1 MAGQEVVPFDPQDNH
16 TISAAFGFME
26 QDKSIPKELVEQLR
40 SALGAY
46 ISGGAAAQVVLSK
59 AKQLNH
65 AVLTEVIENNELAA
79 VKGAPKYYR
88 RELDPETKEPKE
100 NIYRP
105 MDREELTNEVTKAYM
120 NVTGTTDGNAID
132 NLVNSVDKR
141 IRVDNTIAKADN
153 TIIQLIPGN
162 FWDMR
167 DGSIYPKIP
176 KGMKCFRRLFDTP
189 PDVEHARDGA
199 GKDIKHVV
207 YYPEGTFD
215 DYVDML
221 EEYVEETYDE
231 LERNNGDLEEDS
243 DFKFLQ
249 TVACGEHDRYM
260 DLILMFAT
268 FFMGRKPLGAYIL
281 EGDGRNGKSAIVGL
295 IHTLMGENNT
305 SRLQLGELGNW
316 HKNHCLADTLVNAPD
331 EEKKKNLEDT
341 DLFKVIADHGVIE
354 LDVMHGQKP
363 LEVTCDFQC
372 VSAAN
377 HLPQWPKG
385 QDSLACIRRARIIPF
400 RADLS
405 GEDAKNINFEKVT
418 YTPERMIHFLGV
430 VLGVARYYLTDNRP
444 FPESNGVKMMR
455 QILQEN
461 MVSYRLYFQSL
472 IKFFGKYHILKDVYT
487 DYTIWCKDKG
497 YSINKYEDFKD
508 AFNSSRERPTSYSEG
523 KTRLPNVY
531 KISNLPECFHSGWV
545 CKDKELTTYGT
556 IEQMHDAGISVV
568 SLLEN
573 HRDQLAQEWSGQ
585 DG

>member
-1 MAGQEVVPFDPQDNH
+1 MAGQEVVQFDPQDSPS
-16 TISAAFGFME
+16 IAAAFSVMDH
-26 QDKSIPKELVEQLR
+26 DKTIPKELVEQLR
-40 SALGAY
+40 DALGAY
-46 ISGGAAAQVVLSK
+46 ISGGAAARAVLSR

-65 AVLTEVIENNELAA
+65 AVLTEVVERNELAA
-79 VKGAPKYYR
+79 VRGAPKYYR
-88 RELDPETKEPKE
+88 REIDPETKEPKE
-100 NIYRP
+100 DIYKP
-105 MDREELTNEVTKAYM
+105 MDREELTKEVTRAYE
-120 NVTGTTDGNAID
+120 NITGTIDGNAID
-132 NLVNSVDKR
+132 NLVNSVDKK
-141 IRVDNTIAKADN
+141 IRLDNTIAKADN

-167 DGSIYPKIP
+167 DGSVYPSIP
-176 KGMKCFRRLFDTP
+176 KGMRCFRKLFDTP
-189 PDVEHARDGA
+189 PDREHG

-215 DYVDML
+215 EYTDIL
-221 EEYVEETYDE
+221 EEYVENTYDE
-231 LERNNGDLEEDS
+231 LERSNGDLEEDP

-281 EGDGRNGKSAIVGL
+281 EGDGRNGKSGVVGL

-331 EEKKKNLEDT
+331 EEKKKSLEDT

-405 GEDAKNINFEKVT
+405 GEDAKNINFEKLT

-430 VLGVARYYLTDNRP
+430 VLGVARYYLTDNRV
-444 FPESNGVKMMR
+444 FPESNGIKVMR
-455 QILQEN
+455 QILQED
-461 MVSYRLYFQSL
+461 MVSYRLYYTSFIS
-472 IKFFGKYHILKDVYT
+472 FFGKYHILKEVYR
-487 DYTIWCKDKG
+487 DYVNWCKSKG
-497 YSINKYEDFKD
+497 YAINKYEEFRD
-508 AFNSSRERPTSYSEG
+508 AYNNSRERPTSHSDN
-523 KTRLPNVY
+523 RVSLPNVY
-531 KISNLPECFHSGWV
+531 RVSNLQTCFY
-545 CKDKELTTYGT
+545 KDWICDELASYGT
-556 IEQMHDAGISVV
+556 IEQINDAGLSIV
-568 SLLEN
+568 SLMEVM
-573 HRDQLAQEWSGQ
+573 RDRQKQALKGDKE

>member
-65 AVLTEVIENNELAA
+65 AVLSEVTQCNELAA
-79 VKGAPKYYR
+79 IRGAPKYYSR
-88 RELDPETKEPKE
+88 PIDPNSHQPLEE
-100 NIYRP
+100 IYRP
-105 MDREELTNEVTKAYM
+105 MDKEALTNEITRAYQS
-120 NVTGTTDGNAID
+120 VTGTTDGNAID
-132 NLVNSVDKR
+132 NLWNSVDKKVR
-141 IRVDNTIAKADN
+141 LDNTIEKADN
-153 TIIQLIPGN
+153 TIIMLIPGN

-167 DGSIYPKIP
+167 SGAVYDSIPQ
-176 KGMKCFRRLFDTP
+176 GMRCFRRLFDTP
-189 PDVEHARDGA
+189 PDRDHG

-207 YYPEGTFD
+207 YYPEHTFD
-215 DYVDML
+215 DFSIILREYIDDTY
-221 EEYVEETYDE
+221 EELVKND
-231 LERNNGDLEEDS
+231 GDLKEDS
-243 DFKFLQ
+243 DFQFLQ
-249 TVACGEHDRYM
+249 TVACGDHDRYM

-268 FFMGRKPLGAYIL
+268 FFMGQKPLGTYIL
-281 EGDGRNGKSAIVGL
+281 EGDGRNGKSGVVGL

-316 HKNHCLADTLVNAPD
+316 HKNHCLADTMVNAPD
-331 EEKKKNLEDT
+331 EEKKKTLEDT

-418 YTPERMIHFLGV
+418 YTPARMVHFLGV

-444 FPESNGVKMMR
+444 FPESNGVKVMR
-455 QILQEN
+455 QILQED
-461 MVSYRLYFQSL
+461 MVSYRLYYASFVS
-472 IKFFGKYHILKDVYT
+472 FFGKYHILKEVYK
-487 DYTIWCKDKG
+487 DYVNWCKDKG
-497 YSINKYEDFKD
+497 YAINKYEDFKD
-508 AFNSSRERPTSYSEG
+508 AFNSSRERPTSHADGRVS
-523 KTRLPNVY
+523 LANVY
-531 KISNLPECFHSGWV
+531 RVSNLQTCFYKEWV
-545 CKDKELTTYGT
+545 CDEAPSYGT
-556 IEQMHDAGISVV
+556 IGQINDAGMSIVTI
-568 SLLEN
+568 LEEL
-573 HRDQLAQEWSGQ
+573 RGRRKQEWEGEK
-585 DG
+585 DE

>member
-1 MAGQEVVPFDPQDNH
+1 MAGQEVVPFDPQENH

-26 QDKSIPKELVEQLR
+26 QDKSIPKEVLEQLR
-40 SALGAY
+40 NALGAY
-46 ISGGAAAQVVLSK
+46 ISGGAAAQVALSK

-65 AVLTEVIENNELAA
+65 AVLTEVTEHNELAA
-79 VKGAPKYYR
+79 VRGAPKYYSR
-88 RELDPETKEPKE
+88 PIDPETHTPLEE
-100 NIYRP
+100 IYRP
-105 MDREELTNEVTKAYM
+105 MDKEALVNEITRAYQS
-120 NVTGTTDGNAID
+120 VTGTTDGNAID
-132 NLVNSVDKR
+132 NLWNSVDKKVR
-141 IRVDNTIAKADN
+141 MDNTIEKADN
-153 TIIQLIPGN
+153 TIIMLIPGN

-167 DGSIYPKIP
+167 NGNVYDAVPE
-176 KGMKCFRRLFDTP
+176 GMRCFRRLFDTP
-189 PDVEHARDGA
+189 PDKEHDDR

-207 YYPEGTFD
+207 YYPEHTFD
-215 DYVDML
+215 EFSPLLRKYVD
-221 EEYVEETYDE
+221 ETYEE
-231 LERNNGDLEEDS
+231 LVQSGGDLKEDP

-249 TVACGEHDRYM
+249 TVACGDHDRYM

-268 FFMGRKPLGAYIL
+268 FFMGQKPLGAYIL
-281 EGDGRNGKSAIVGL
+281 EGDGRNGKSGIVGL

-316 HKNHCLADTLVNAPD
+316 HKNHCLADTMVNAPD

-418 YTPERMIHFLGV
+418 YTPSRMVHFLGV

-444 FPESNGVKMMR
+444 FPESNGIKVMR
-455 QILQEN
+455 QILQED
-461 MVSYRLYFQSL
+461 MVSYRLYYTSFAG
-472 IKFFGKYHILKDVYT
+472 FFGKYHILKDVYK
-487 DYTIWCKDKG
+487 DYVNWCKDKG
-497 YSINKYEDFKD
+497 YAINKYEDFKD
-508 AFNSSRERPTSYSEG
+508 AFNSSRERPTSHADG
-523 KTRLPNVY
+523 KVSLPNVY
-531 KISNLPECFHSGWV
+531 RVSNLQTCFYKDWV
-545 CKDKELTTYGT
+545 CDEIPSYGT
-556 IEQMHDAGISVV
+556 IEQINDAGMSIVTI
-568 SLLEN
+568 LEELKG
-573 HRDQLAQEWSGQ
+573 RQVREWEGEK
-585 DG
+585 DE